1 MNPAHKTLSIRPRIE
16 LASHCQYRAAPFPS
30 LKTTSRDHLLE
41 QIPRAS
47 EFHVRAESFWGKR
60 ATWPSNLSVLE
71 GLFSPL
77 AVPRV
82 APARTNCV
90 AAHLTHIYIAAEFGF
105 DT

>member
-1 MNPAHKTLSIRPRIE
+1 MNPAHKTHSFRLRIE
-16 LASHCQYRAAPFPS
+16 LASYYQYRTAPFPS

-47 EFHVRAESFWGKR
+47 ECHVRAESFLGKS
-60 ATWPSNLSVLE
+60 ATWPSNLSVPE

-82 APARTNCV
+82 ASARTNCV